1 MPVRK
6 YLSVGYVTK
15 PQGIKGEVKV
25 KPLTDDMFR
34 FDELDKVFIKQQD
47 RYVPVKVQK
56 RKYVKD
62 WVILKLEGF
71 EDRNQAETLRGE
83 HLWISREQARPLPE
97 DTYYIADIM
106 GCRVETRAG
115 RFLGYV
121 TGVLHTGSNDVYVV
135 KDKEEVLI
143 PALKKV
149 VVDVDVESGK
159 IVVDHEEL
167 EGLLPDED

>member
-25 KPLTDDMFR
+25 KPLTDNMYR
-34 FDELDKVFIKQQD
+34 FDDLDEVFLKRQD
-47 RYVPVKVQK
+47 RYIPVKVQE

-62 WVILKLEGF
+62 SVILKLEGF

-83 HLWISREQARPLPE
+83 YLWISRKQARPLPE
-97 DTYYIADIM
+97 GTYFIADIV
-106 GCRVETRAG
+106 GCRVETCAG

-121 TGVLHTGSNDVYVV
+121 ADVLHTGSNDVYVV
-135 KDKEEVLI
+135 RDKEEVLI

-149 VVDVDVESGK
+149 VVDVDVEGGR
-159 IVVDHEEL
+159 IVVNQEEL